1 MIKKNILFI
10 PILIVFVFMLIP
22 SVKADTT
29 VDLSYQEFIPVS
41 TYEPYYKLM
50 SSTDKYLYSDFE
62 SFISDY
68 DNKQIFDDVYTSLID
83 YYNVNYKSDY
93 PYYYVSVAII
103 SSSSDKFNLSSIRLT
118 LHYKDNLSKRS
129 YYVLSAGYI
138 DGAYYTPDSTSL
150 YGVPT
155 NFIDLYSDLK
165 TGNWL
170 YAPTGLFESNFDM
183 FFVDED
189 YTFNIYDSNS
199 NLLNTYTYG
208 DIYPVMYSDGYDS
221 FISSRYTTVDLD
233 KYNYVILNLKD
244 YSKTE
249 AFSSNLQ
256 VKGMIGITPIYNYG
270 TTEKDS
276 VTDRCNLSYSDF
288 TDYRLYILDSDLTNK
303 AVYAVKAC
311 EDNSSFKFDNTIF
324 DITYVTDENID
335 DPVITIDGIDYHTIP
350 FADLSVTANSN
361 EDNNY
366 IPGESSNIASGD
378 KSSLKSILENVT
390 DTLSD
395 IWDTIIYFF
404 SFVTKVF
411 SILPTEIKA
420 ISLTTFITGCILGLI
435 KILKS

>member
-1 MIKKNILFI
+1 MSVNI
-10 PILIVFVFMLIP
+10 
-22 SVKADTT
+22 
-29 VDLSYQEFIPVS
+29 VS
-41 TYEPYYKLM
+41 KG
-50 SSTDKYLYSDFE
+50 SSTFNLYSL
-62 SFISDY
+62 SILMYISDTPVY
-68 DNKQIFDDVYTSLID
+68 DTNSNNRKILATRYFSDSYYDVYE
-83 YYNVNYKSDY
+83 Y
-93 PYYYVSVAII
+93 
-103 SSSSDKFNLSSIRLT
+103 
-118 LHYKDNLSKRS
+118 H
-129 YYVLSAGYI
+129 
-138 DGAYYTPDSTSL
+138 STSCNT
-150 YGVPT
+150 VEV
-155 NFIDLYSDLK
+155 DLYSYVSFYKRNSASSYFYLP
-165 TGNWL
+165 L
-170 YAPTGLFESNFDM
+170 SLFETNVTDNVIGVPYSL
-183 FFVDED
+183 D
-189 YTFNIYDSNS
+189 YYLTINLYDSNS
-199 NLLNTYTYG
+199 NLLNTYTS
-208 DIYPVMYSDGYDS
+208 DDNFPVYYADGYDS